1 MSSQILND
9 DAINSFDDDLL
20 NRESFVEN
28 LSSSLLSWN
37 DKKSLVIGLFGKWGS
52 GKTSIINLLEKQL
65 SSEKEKKSS
74 KDKKKSPIVINF
86 NPWGYSE
93 TEDLLEPFI
102 RQIQAT
108 LKGPDKIKGF
118 GKKLEI
124 YLNLIKLTPDM
135 LCHLSMTKQNLI

>member
-1 MSSQILND
+1 MNKQIISD
-9 DAINSFDDDLL
+9 DAINSFEDDLL
-20 NRESFVEN
+20 NRSSFVEN

-93 TEDLLEPFI
+93 
-102 RQIQAT
+102 
-108 LKGPDKIKGF
+108 KKI
-118 GKKLEI
+118 
-124 YLNLIKLTPDM
+124 Y
-135 LCHLSMTKQNLI
+135 